1 MNPMNESTQPA
12 PMKTNPVHA
21 ARAREDN
28 PKLAGWT
35 VNLLGALLLALGVPA
50 LAAGLPPLSHSLTAA
65 AAKNPAPALK
75 LKDLDGQLHDLAA
88 LKGKV
93 VLVNFWATW
102 CPPCRREMP
111 SMERLAQKLR
121 GDNFVVLAV
130 DVGEDADTVHAFS
143 SRMESPPS
151 FPILL
156 DPHGRTM
163 QAWGVAGLPTTYL
176 IDRQGRIVAGA
187 IGGREFDHPEIERAV
202 RDLLKRD

>member
-12 PMKTNPVHA
+12 PMKTNPV
-21 ARAREDN
+21 RTVREGDHN
-28 PKLAGWT
+28 LAGWS
-35 VNLLGALLLALGVPA
+35 VNLLGALLLALGASSP
-50 LAAGLPPLSHSLTAA
+50 AAGLPPLSHSLTAT
-65 AAKNPAPALK
+65 AAKTPAPALN
-75 LKDLDGQLHDLAA
+75 LRDLDGQPHDLAA

-143 SRMESPPS
+143 SRMETPPS